1 MTLPLEALQSEV
13 LRLPAADRRRLLDR
27 VIASLDED
35 AARHAAWDQLAAQR
49 EAAAAADPSLY
60 STLNEALAQVRTE
73 LT

>member
-1 MTLPLEALQSEV
+1 MTLPLEALESEV

-35 AARHAAWDQLAAQR
+35 AARHAAWDQVAAQR
-49 EAAAAADPSLY
+49 EAAAAADPALY
-60 STLNEALAQVRTE
+60 TPLDDVLAQVRTE